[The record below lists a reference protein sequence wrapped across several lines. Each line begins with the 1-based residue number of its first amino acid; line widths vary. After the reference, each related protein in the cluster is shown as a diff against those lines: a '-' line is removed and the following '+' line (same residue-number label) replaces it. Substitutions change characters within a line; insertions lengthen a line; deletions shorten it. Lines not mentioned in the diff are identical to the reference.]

1 MPERRGDERNPASS
15 SGVWVGRSRFISPL
29 KGQRKIMSTT
39 NTERYR
45 RWFDYEMDAHA
56 KVLASFDAAAQD
68 ARATP
73 TFQKAIDLFA
83 HMMLARRLWLYRFG
97 IISEG
102 PRHFFPQNVAL
113 DSVKAMAEE
122 VHAAWSD
129 YFARLDDAEL
139 ERVFEY
145 RALDGPR
152 YRNRVE
158 DILTQLFG
166 HSWYHRGQIALL
178 LRQAGGEP
186 AATDFVFWSREF
198 IGE

>member
-1 MPERRGDERNPASS
+1 MN
-15 SGVWVGRSRFISPL
+15 
-29 KGQRKIMSTT
+29 TT

-56 KVLASFDAAAQD
+56 KVLASFEAVAQD
-68 ARATP
+68 KRATP
-73 TFQKAIDLFA
+73 PVQKAIDLFA

-97 IISEG
+97 VIGEG
-102 PRHFFPQNVAL
+102 PRDFFPQNVAL
-113 DSVKAMAEE
+113 DAVKAMAEE
-122 VHAAWSD
+122 MHAAWSA
-129 YFARLDDAEL
+129 YFERLDDAEL

-186 AATDFVFWSREF
+186 AATDFVYWSREF

>member
-1 MPERRGDERNPASS
+1 
-15 SGVWVGRSRFISPL
+15 
-29 KGQRKIMSTT
+29 MST
-39 NTERYR
+39 NNVDRYR

-56 KVLASFDAAAQD
+56 KVLAACAAAAEDQ
-68 ARATP
+68 RATP
-73 TFQKAIDLFA
+73 QYHKAVDLFA

-97 IISEG
+97 VLAEG
-102 PRHFFPQNVAL
+102 PREFFPQNVAL
-113 DSVKAMAEE
+113 DAVRAMAAET
-122 VHAAWSD
+122 HAAWSD

-139 ERVFEY
+139 ARVFEY

-152 YRNRVE
+152 FRNRVE

-178 LRQAGGEP
+178 LRQAGTEP
-186 AATDFVFWSREF
+186 AATDFVFWSREL

>member
-1 MPERRGDERNPASS
+1 MN
-15 SGVWVGRSRFISPL
+15 
-29 KGQRKIMSTT
+29 TT
-39 NTERYR
+39 NIECYR

-56 KVLASFDAAAQD
+56 KVLASFE
-68 ARATP
+68 ATP
-73 TFQKAIDLFA
+73 EDQRTTPSYQKAVDLFA

-97 IISEG
+97 VLDEG
-102 PRHFFPQNVAL
+102 PRDFFPQNVAL
-113 DSVKAMAEE
+113 DAVKAMAEE
-122 VHAAWSD
+122 MHAVWSA
-129 YFARLDDAEL
+129 YFERLDDAEIA
-139 ERVFEY
+139 RVFEY

-198 IGE
+198 IGD